1 MILQTEG
8 LTKQYK
14 NNGSS
19 IYAIKDISFEIPQ
32 GTFVTITGASGS
44 GKTTLLLILGGL
56 LKPTSGII
64 KFKGKVLNTNND
76 NELANFRSE
85 NIGFVMQNFALI
97 PYLNAFENIMLA
109 LVLRIKEKNKQKEQA
124 LHLLELVGLK
134 DRINHF
140 PRQLSAG
147 QQQRVAIARAL
158 ASNPQIILADEPTG
172 NLDPNLSI
180 EILTLLNDI
189 NKKENITILM
199 VTHSPEAAKF
209 GNYRIHLGEGKLAI
223 NN

>member
-19 IYAIKDISFEIPQ
+19 IYAIKDVSFDIPE

-64 KFKGKVLNTNND
+64 KINGKVLDTDND

-97 PYLNAFENIMLA
+97 PYLNAFENIQLA
-109 LVLRIKEKNKQKEQA
+109 LALRIKDKNTQKEHA
-124 LHLLELVGLK
+124 NHLLEQVGLK
-134 DRINHF
+134 DRMNHF

-158 ASNPQIILADEPTG
+158 ASKPQIILADEPTG
-172 NLDPNLSI
+172 NLDPNLSF
-180 EILTLLNDI
+180 EILSLLNDI

-209 GNYRIHLGEGKLAI
+209 GNYRIHLDEGKLI
-223 NN
+223 SNN

>member
-1 MILQTEG
+1 MILQIEN
-8 LTKQYK
+8 LIKSYN

-19 IYAIKDISFEIPQ
+19 VYAINDVSFEISK
-32 GTFVTITGASGS
+32 GDFVTITGPSGS

-56 LKPTSGII
+56 LKPSSGNIL
-64 KFKGKVLNTNND
+64 FNGKNLNTNID
-76 NELANFRSE
+76 NELADFRSE

-97 PYLNAFENIMLA
+97 PYLNAVENIELA
-109 LVLRIKEKNKQKEQA
+109 LALSIKEKNNQKELA
-124 LHLLELVGLK
+124 SHLLEIVGLK
-134 DRINHF
+134 DRMNHF

-158 ASNPQIILADEPTG
+158 ANKPQIILADEPTG
-172 NLDPNLSI
+172 NLDPGLSI
-180 EILTLLNDI
+180 EILSLLNDI

-209 GNYRIHLGEGKLAI
+209 GNSRIHLDEGKI
-223 NN
+223 KNN

>member
-1 MILQTEG
+1 MLLQTEG

-19 IYAIKDISFEIPQ
+19 IYAIKDVSFEIPE
-32 GTFVTITGASGS
+32 GTFATITGASGS
-44 GKTTLLLILGGL
+44 GKTTLLMLLGGL
-56 LKPTSGII
+56 LKPSSGVI
-64 KFKGKVLNTNND
+64 KIKGKVLNSDND
-76 NELANFRSE
+76 NEIANFRSK

-97 PYLNAFENIMLA
+97 PYLNAFENIQLA
-109 LVLRIKEKNKQKEQA
+109 IALRIKDKNKQKEQTA
-124 LHLLELVGLK
+124 HLLEIVGLK
-134 DRINHF
+134 DRMYHF

-158 ASNPQIILADEPTG
+158 ASKPLIILADEPTG

-180 EILTLLNDI
+180 EILSLLNDI

-209 GNYRIHLGEGKLAI
+209 GNYRIHLDEGKLI
-223 NN
+223 K

>member
-19 IYAIKDISFEIPQ
+19 IYAIHDISFEISK

-64 KFKGKVLNTNND
+64 KINGNVLNTNND

-109 LVLRIKEKNKQKEQA
+109 LALSIKDKNIQKEQA
-124 LHLLELVGLK
+124 RNLLELVGLK
-134 DRINHF
+134 DRMNHF

-158 ASNPQIILADEPTG
+158 ANKPQIILADEPTG

-180 EILTLLNDI
+180 EILSLLNEI

-199 VTHSPEAAKF
+199 VTHSPEAAKY
-209 GNYRIHLGEGKLAI
+209 GNFRIHLNEGKLI
-223 NN
+223 KDN